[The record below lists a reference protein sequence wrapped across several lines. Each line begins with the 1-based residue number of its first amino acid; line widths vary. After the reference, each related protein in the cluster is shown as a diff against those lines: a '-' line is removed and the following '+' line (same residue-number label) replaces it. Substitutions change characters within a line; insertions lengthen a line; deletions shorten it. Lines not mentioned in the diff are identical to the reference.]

1 MARPPT
7 RAVPYPTRGA
17 RTAAWRLRL
26 SAPAFCAAVRPP
38 PRPPLRPRP
47 RPRLADVLPLIVVA
61 LAPCIVDANSAI
73 WSRFNPAWPGRAL
86 GWFKHQCRS
95 TVHHHDM
102 YLLGHGQN
110 ELSGLLA
117 HSVAV
122 LQNGIPLSSLARGVD
137 STDSVHALEPGR
149 EARHDDQRLQRS
161 RVNTTCVLCH
171 THSHAG
177 WSSRCCNRREE
188 TAKQEWRN
196 RTEQRLRTERQM
208 VPPCGL

>member
-1 MARPPT
+1 
-7 RAVPYPTRGA
+7 
-17 RTAAWRLRL
+17 
-26 SAPAFCAAVRPP
+26 
-38 PRPPLRPRP
+38 
-47 RPRLADVLPLIVVA
+47 
-61 LAPCIVDANSAI
+61 
-73 WSRFNPAWPGRAL
+73 
-86 GWFKHQCRS
+86 
-95 TVHHHDM
+95 M

-177 WSSRCCNRREE
+177 CCCNRREE
-188 TAKQEWRN
+188 TEKQEWRN
-196 RTEQRLRTERQM
+196 RTEQRFELNAKWCPHAAFDVAYDMYAVAKANVQM
-208 VPPCGL
+208 